1 MLLTRWPSAPLLLL
15 LHIIVRR
22 VCAVFALLA
31 EHRVRALERR
41 IRRVCGGK
49 TCDGGR
55 SALAVLCKYSQD
67 F

>member
-31 EHRVRALERR
+31 EHRVRALLH
-41 IRRVCGGK
+41 VQ
-49 TCDGGR
+49 CDE
-55 SALAVLCKYSQD
+55 
-67 F
+67 